1 MLDVERK
8 KLSEDRAWA
17 KAARLRLAEAQAR
30 LDGAFKALAE
40 GR

>member
-1 MLDVERK
+1 MLEVARK

-17 KAARLRLAEAQAR
+17 NAARLRIAEAQTR